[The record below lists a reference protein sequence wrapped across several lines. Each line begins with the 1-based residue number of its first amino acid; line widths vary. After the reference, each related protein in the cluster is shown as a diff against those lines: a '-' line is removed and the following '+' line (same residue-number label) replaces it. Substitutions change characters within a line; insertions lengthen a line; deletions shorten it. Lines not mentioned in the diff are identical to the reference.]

1 METIRNTSE
10 ESKPKKTKN
19 ILMLEALSTKE

>member
-10 ESKPKKTKN
+10 ESKPKNPKN